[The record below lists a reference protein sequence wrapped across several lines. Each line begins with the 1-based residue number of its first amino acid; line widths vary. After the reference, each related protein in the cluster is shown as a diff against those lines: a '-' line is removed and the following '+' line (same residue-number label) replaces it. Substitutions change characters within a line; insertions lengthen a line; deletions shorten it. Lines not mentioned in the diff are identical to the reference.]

1 MPLPPIHAPPHWRI
15 HAVNTFVLKILFSGL
30 MAFIPNENGTEVTV
44 LLLNTNHYHT
54 SDGAAMQPH
63 KPLIYARAGN
73 CSGACVNDDTALAE
87 YTFRDLSSAAQL
99 DALAYALDNGSV
111 WSILGSDIAVQKSSG
126 AANLPSLHIR
136 NDLRGT
142 VNGQPQLIP
151 TTSSERQDFS
161 WIPSLQQLCTGGCT
175 LDSDLFENVPPA
187 IVAAR
192 FTINSGD
199 LYTYSV
205 ARLGSDVTPVHFK
218 RLDGTGSTSSYVQ
231 AVASWIGVD
240 VEVTGSSIDFV
251 ETKYDNSTGRAMTL
265 SPDANGI
272 VEVAVVNL
280 PPSVP
285 PASANNDAPQV
296 GKHFEM
302 YYELLDSPSAR
313 EARLVPR
320 AGAPSGT
327 TVPQITW
334 TSVHPSSAVTSEL
347 LNRLRFEP
355 GRSLYDRVIC
365 PPVQPWP

>member
-1 MPLPPIHAPPHWRI
+1 MS
-15 HAVNTFVLKILFSGL
+15 TFVLKILFTGL
-30 MAFIPNENGTEVTV
+30 MAFIPNDNGTEVTV
-44 LLLNTNHYHT
+44 LLLNTDHYHT
-54 SDGAAMQPH
+54 SDGAAMQAH
-63 KPLIYARAGN
+63 KPLIYARGN
-73 CSGACVNDDTALAE
+73 CSGACVNDDQNIAE
-87 YTFRDLSSAAQL
+87 STFHDQSSAAAL
-99 DALAYALDNGSV
+99 DSLTYALGNGSA
-111 WSILGSDIAVQKSSG
+111 WAISGSDIAVQKSSG

-142 VNGQPQLIP
+142 VNGQPRIIP
-151 TTSSERQDFS
+151 TTSAERQDIS
-161 WIPSLQQLCTGGCT
+161 WIPSLQQLCTNGCAI
-175 LDSDLFENVPPA
+175 DSDLLATVPPS

-192 FTINSGD
+192 FKINSGD

-231 AVASWIGVD
+231 AVASWIGLD
-240 VEVTGSSIDFV
+240 IEVTGDSIDFV
-251 ETKYDNSTGRAMTL
+251 ETKHDGSTGRTMTL
-265 SPDANGI
+265 SPDESGK

-280 PPSVP
+280 PPFVP
-285 PASANNDAPQV
+285 PASSNNDAPQV

-302 YYELLDSPSAR
+302 YYELLDSPPAR
-313 EARLVPR
+313 ETRLVPR

-327 TVPQITW
+327 SVPQVTW
-334 TSVHPSSAVTSEL
+334 TSVHPSGAITSEL